1 MTRLGSLFI
10 WSAMAA
16 PENAV
21 VKVPSEAL
29 SAKVVQV
36 TTEGDELG
44 TRLGTPESALDSTG
58 IEGEDD
64 GTFEG
69 IALGTSL
76 GLTVGDTLGATDG
89 FVDGELDAKAV
100 GDIVGGGDGPNTGF
114 EVGDEDGDAVGV
126 ADDEDEVE
134 LGVADGFADG
144 EVLGT
149 SVSIAEGESLR
160 TELPTPMSF
169 TSENGYGKLNGTAK
183 FGSLSASLDIRLAM
197 SKNWVGPF
205 KYMDTPTM
213 SR

>member
-1 MTRLGSLFI
+1 M
-10 WSAMAA
+10 
-16 PENAV
+16 
-21 VKVPSEAL
+21 
-29 SAKVVQV
+29 
-36 TTEGDELG
+36 
-44 TRLGTPESALDSTG
+44 
-58 IEGEDD
+58 EGEDD
-64 GTFEG
+64 PTTGAPVGAFEG
-69 IALGTSL
+69 IVLGTSL
-76 GLTVGDTLGATDG
+76 PLTVGDTLGAADG

-100 GDIVGGGDGPNTGF
+100 GDTVGGGDGPTTGALD
-114 EVGDEDGDAVGV
+114 VGDEDGDAVGV

-149 SVSIAEGESLR
+149 SVGIAEGVSPR
-160 TELPTPMSF
+160 TELPTPTSF